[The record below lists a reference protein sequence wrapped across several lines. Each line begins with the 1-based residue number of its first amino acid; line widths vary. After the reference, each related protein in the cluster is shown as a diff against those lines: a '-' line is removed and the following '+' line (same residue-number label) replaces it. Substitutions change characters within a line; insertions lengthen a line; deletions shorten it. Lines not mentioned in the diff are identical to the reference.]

1 MSSNDNN
8 NAAYQGRI
16 LNGDFSPELK
26 KKLKIAIP
34 LFHAFDQAGS
44 PAIPYISAW
53 QGNRKNIWYEF
64 VSRKFLALLNCGPT
78 NIADI
83 LRSTIVDR
91 RIYKSRF
98 ADPLDAKEV
107 TSREELNH
115 VRGTI
120 REESEKTGLVEAV
133 YKLKLSADRSLWLKD
148 QAMILTYPEDDTSL
162 SFGCLTIVTTEMEVE
177 EERQRLIS
185 EKSHLEN
192 QLQKIHHFEAI
203 GNLAEGIAL
212 DLNQKILNIEKNI
225 IATIESLGHDYH
237 GDASAFQDYQ
247 NLKAAEEQIKEIKH
261 ISSQLMTFA
270 GKGVYNFYET
280 NLNEITAYTIQEFR
294 LMVSGVE
301 LTTQCQDDLWNVN
314 ADRAMIGRAVL
325 NICLHAAQLGSATRE
340 LGIESQNITLSNQF
354 TEPYGRA
361 PGDYVLVRVTN
372 RKTVLDEKDTDQVLE
387 PFNTADK
394 GLRMAS
400 AFGIVKKH
408 SGIMTVSSDTDKGSV
423 FNVYLPAIR
432 PEIKPLN
439 DFIE

>member
-1 MSSNDNN
+1 MSSDENSK
-8 NAAYQGRI
+8 ATYQGRI

-26 KKLKIAIP
+26 DKLKKAIP
-34 LFHAFDQAGS
+34 VFHAFDQAGS

-53 QGNRKNIWYEF
+53 QGNKKNIWYEF
-64 VSRKFLALLNCGPT
+64 VSRKFLALLDCGPA

-91 RIYKSRF
+91 RIYKTRF
-98 ADPLDAKEV
+98 VDPLDAKEV
-107 TSREELNH
+107 TSREELNED
-115 VRGTI
+115 RESI
-120 REESEKTGLVEAV
+120 REESEKTGLIEAV
-133 YKLKLSADRSLWLKD
+133 YKLKLSPGNSLWLKD

-185 EKSHLEN
+185 DKNHLEN

-212 DLNQKILNIEKNI
+212 DLNQKILGIEKNI

-237 GDASAFQDYQ
+237 GDATAFQDYQ
-247 NLKAAEEQIKEIKH
+247 NLKAAEQQIKDIKH

-270 GKGVYNFYET
+270 GKGVYNYFET
-280 NLNEITAYTIQEFR
+280 DLNEITAYTIQEFR

-301 LTTQCQDDLWNVN
+301 LTSQCQDNLWNVS
-314 ADRAMIGRAVL
+314 ADRAMIGRALL
-325 NICLHAAQLGSATRE
+325 NICRHAAQLGSRTRE
-340 LGIESQNITLSNQF
+340 IEIESQNITLSPQF
-354 TEPYGRA
+354 TEPYERA
-361 PGDYVLVRVTN
+361 PGDYVLVRITN
-372 RKTVLDEKDTDQVLE
+372 RTTVLDEKDTDQVLE

-394 GLRMAS
+394 GLLMAS

-408 SGIMTVSSDTDKGSV
+408 SGILAMSGDAENGSV
-423 FNVYLPAIR
+423 FSVYLPAA
-432 PEIKPLN
+432 KT
-439 DFIE
+439 